1 MGALFIITL
10 FATFPTFY
18 QRQKLASIQNSHSSL
33 LAEMKHS
40 VSMLNANQTE
50 SDPHLAEV
58 IDLLDKTIEKLE
70 ASDQKPMVFGIEVE
84 EWNMR
89 SSLASAFAIFGYW
102 IWYDSGLNAPPLD

>member
-10 FATFPTFY
+10 FATFPTWY

-50 SDPHLAEV
+50 SDLVEV
-58 IDLLDKTIEKLE
+58 IDLLDKTIEKLD
-70 ASDQKPMVFGIEVE
+70 ASDQKPMVFG
-84 EWNMR
+84 
-89 SSLASAFAIFGYW
+89 
-102 IWYDSGLNAPPLD
+102 